1 MHTENA
7 EPVDLDEIYTDA
19 TLDLLDVM
27 GFERLGDMQEL
38 VLEDPLSAENVLNY
52 LRDIENAASYF
63 RKRLLRIQEEYY
75 GGCKDTAYTSKQ
87 FGVHN
92 PTNKS
97 TGMIYQDQQT
107 TDSTQQSKY

>member
-1 MHTENA
+1 MHTENE

-27 GFERLGDMQEL
+27 GFERLGDMQDL
-38 VLEDPLSAENVLNY
+38 VLGDPLAAESVLNY

-63 RKRLLRIQEEYY
+63 RNRLLRIQEEYY
-75 GGCKDTAYTSKQ
+75 AGYKDITYTSKHS
-87 FGVHN
+87 GLHN

-97 TGMIYQDQQT
+97 TGQKYQNQQK
-107 TDSTQQSKY
+107 TDCTQQ